1 MPLYGQGANRVRRVA
16 RWRRFADY
24 ASAGIYGAHGIAIDG
39 KLQIAIAVVAMDLRA
54 WRKSKKLTL
63 QQVAPLL
70 GLPVSSLSDLERGAV
85 PNVSQ
90 KTLAQIWGMTAGA
103 VTAADLFSTWTMSNP
118 VIHSEHRAAGR
129 SAMQAFRT
137 AAKKPRKQRT

>member
-1 MPLYGQGANRVRRVA
+1 
-16 RWRRFADY
+16 
-24 ASAGIYGAHGIAIDG
+24 
-39 KLQIAIAVVAMDLRA
+39 MDLRA

-63 QQVAPLL
+63 QQVAPLV
-70 GLPVSSLSDLERGAV
+70 GLPVSSLSDLERGAT

-90 KTLAQIWGMTAGA
+90 GTLSRILGVTACA
-103 VTAADLFSTWTMSNP
+103 VTAADLYSTWVRSNP